1 MVFVQFN
8 PLQLFPRAIQ
18 YFGKYREISGWSG
31 NSPNFKKFIFPSKYS
46 KWGVNG
52 SVCSSPLRIL
62 KKIRFNLDRPPGTLP
77 WNIGGVYFKC
87 VCICVARVPFLK
99 PLYLRRYS
107 TYRGLPGAKLTYSL
121 WRFQGNLL
129 IGASC
134 SGSIDMSTE
143 PTDPCIYVCS
153 VLMFYIVQLRE
164 RSLLF
169 KVRQLHFYVISAHC
183 NVRNYLGEAN

>member
-1 MVFVQFN
+1 MGCQWKRQARWEFWKKN
-8 PLQLFPRAIQ
+8 PFWPHSAP
-18 YFGKYREISGWSG
+18 GA
-31 NSPNFKKFIFPSKYS
+31 
-46 KWGVNG
+46 
-52 SVCSSPLRIL
+52 
-62 KKIRFNLDRPPGTLP
+62 PGTSQKLTFP
-77 WNIGGVYFKC
+77 TKRNLANGVSTEASAQARWEFWKKSVSTSTGPRGPCHGILAEFISNVY
-87 VCICVARVPFLK
+87 VLHVAHVPFLK

-153 VLMFYIVQLRE
+153 VLMFYVVQLRE